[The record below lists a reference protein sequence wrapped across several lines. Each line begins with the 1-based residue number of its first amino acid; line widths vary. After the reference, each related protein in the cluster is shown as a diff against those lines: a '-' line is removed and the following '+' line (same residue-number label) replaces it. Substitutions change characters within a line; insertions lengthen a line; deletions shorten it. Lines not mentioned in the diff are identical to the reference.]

1 MKTIGIVLV
10 SLIIVSCA
18 SFSQRENPV
27 ARAILE
33 KGSVRELGLLEEL
46 HYQDFDPADDY
57 ASYGIREYWVH
68 AEYPFVEEFYPI
80 LDHLIGGSNWY
91 PQEGNGAYIRR
102 IGDSDFP
109 VDIFTGIDMDRLDA
123 LTEEY
128 GVVFWQSDPE
138 NLFISI
144 RDMATFQ
151 EQLDSNPLLRQ
162 MLDRIARNP
171 YPGST
176 GIDTDP
182 ERSSSD
188 PDVNNIRQIALET
201 LQYDTLMLV
210 NDPEIS
216 KYAFFYFIPS
226 SIKDEPDIR
235 TVVVGNGLPRYESYD
250 DLATSM
256 THNARSFAEY
266 CQQHGYAMIKLL
278 VPGLAQYMLSEY
290 LFTDPSDSDPLARP
304 DLEIRNIILGF
315 LGRAEASSLQM
326 HHKVFFTGFSN
337 GGIQSNVFP
346 LLHPDMVE
354 ASAVG
359 AAGAY
364 TMPLARYEGRELS
377 YPLGIA
383 NIGQIP
389 GVSWSLDEY
398 LSVEHFIFVGEDDI
412 NNDPGFVFR
421 ADLDFYME
429 NFGTT
434 TVDRVPRFAEI
445 LGSIGGSAEYRLYPG
460 VGHSWID
467 EMYEDSFAFFNS
479 VPLSGE

>member
-91 PQEGNGAYIRR
+91 PQEGNSAYIRR

-151 EQLDSNPLLRQ
+151 QQLDSNPLLRQ

-315 LGRAEASSLQM
+315 LIRAEASGLQM

-383 NIGQIP
+383 DIGQIP
-389 GVSWSLDEY
+389 ASAGLWTNTSRWNISFSSARMTSTTIRGSYSVQTSTSIWKTSGPQRWTGCPVSPKSWAASGAARNTA
-398 LSVEHFIFVGEDDI
+398 ST
-412 NNDPGFVFR
+412 PGW
-421 ADLDFYME
+421 
-429 NFGTT
+429 GT
-434 TVDRVPRFAEI
+434 A
-445 LGSIGGSAEYRLYPG
+445 G
-460 VGHSWID
+460 
-467 EMYEDSFAFFNS
+467 
-479 VPLSGE
+479 